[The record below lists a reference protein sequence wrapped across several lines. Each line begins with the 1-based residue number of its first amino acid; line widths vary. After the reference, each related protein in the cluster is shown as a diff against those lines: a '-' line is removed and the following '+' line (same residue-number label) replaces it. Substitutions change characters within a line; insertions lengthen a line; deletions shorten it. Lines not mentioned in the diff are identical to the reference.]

1 MKQKFGSRWFADFN
15 INRVVDEF
23 CLVVHKDYLKLGKN
37 RLFDRYMQILI
48 MYFFNFWL
56 MVKSFLAKRPC
67 FYFISKFN
75 IS

>member
-1 MKQKFGSRWFADFN
+1 
-15 INRVVDEF
+15 
-23 CLVVHKDYLKLGKN
+23 VVHKDYLKLGKN